1 MDVKELKEILKRIEE
16 LYAAGGADTA
26 ANDLRAVAR
35 LLEGYEDKS
44 VEAFITDTKESL
56 DRLVERE
63 SLPAPLGDE
72 LVAIHSDRLLAARID
87 QVAFDAA
94 LAKLD
99 ESEAG
104 KAEWAAI
111 ANRYRNA
118 PTKRTH
124 VYKFK
129 SIRDARTAI
138 RDTFVERREA
148 SSKQGI
154 IDRLTKWPK
163 AV

>member
-1 MDVKELKEILKRIEE
+1 MDVRELKKILKRIEE
-16 LYAAGGADTA
+16 LYAAGGADAA

-44 VEAFITDTKESL
+44 VEAFIADTKASL
-56 DRLVERE
+56 DKPVERE
-63 SLPAPLGDE
+63 RLPAPLGDE
-72 LVAIHSDRLLAARID
+72 LVAIHSDRLLTAGID
-87 QVAFDAA
+87 QAAFDGA
-94 LAKLD
+94 LKELD

-104 KAEWAAI
+104 KDEWAAI

-138 RDTFVERREA
+138 RDAFIERREA
-148 SSKQGI
+148 RSKRGI
-154 IDRLTKWPK
+154 IDRLTRWPR
-163 AV
+163 AG